1 MAEITEAPKKKTKTE
16 NFYFGTG
23 RRKTAVARVRLTL
36 GKGEI
41 LINDKSIN
49 DVFIDP
55 VSRKIIDQPLN
66 VVDRAGGFSGTV
78 KLSGG
83 GIKAQAEALAHGL
96 SRALV
101 AYDEALRAP
110 LAKAGLMTRDPRM
123 KERRKY
129 GLGGKA
135 RKGKQSPKR

>member
-1 MAEITEAPKKKTKTE
+1 MAETELKAKKKTE
-16 NFYFGTG
+16 HYFGTG
-23 RRKTAVARVRLTL
+23 RRKTAVARVRLSL
-36 GKGEI
+36 GKGSI
-41 LINDKSIN
+41 LINDKAIN
-49 DVFIDP
+49 DVFNDP
-55 VSRKIIDQPLN
+55 VSRRIIQNPLIVADRVDAFTGNIKI
-66 VVDRAGGFSGTV
+66 A
-78 KLSGG
+78 GG
-83 GIKAQAEALAHGL
+83 GIKAQAEAVAHGL

-101 AYDEALRAP
+101 AYDEALRGP